1 MMFAKMGAENTILDV
16 QRLRKSFGGLVAV
29 KDLSFHLNRGEVL
42 GLIGPNGAG
51 KTTVFNLISGV
62 YKPDSG
68 SIIYKG
74 KNIAG
79 LPPHVIRRLGISRT
93 YQIPQPFSRLTVL
106 ENALIAA
113 IHGGNF
119 SKFEAKKKA
128 EETLKLVGLYDKRD
142 MIAGKLKLIDLKFLE
157 LARALASNPEI
168 LLIDEVGAG
177 LTDMELPQLLDLI
190 KEINARGISIII
202 VEHIPRL
209 IVKAVNRVIVMS
221 EGVKIF
227 DGGPED
233 VMRNEKVIECYLGK
247 EEV

>member
-1 MMFAKMGAENTILDV
+1 MNNRDVILDV
-16 QRLRKSFGGLVAV
+16 RRLRKSFGGLIAV
-29 KDLSFHLNRGEVL
+29 RDLSFHLNKGEVL

-62 YKPDSG
+62 YKPDYG
-68 SIIYKG
+68 EIIYKG

-119 SKFEAKKKA
+119 RKSEAKKNA
-128 EETLKLVGLYDKRD
+128 EEALKLVGLYDKRD
-142 MIAGKLKLIDLKFLE
+142 VIAGNLKLIELKFLE
-157 LARALASNPEI
+157 LARALASNPEV

-177 LTDMELPQLLDLI
+177 LTDMELPQLLEIL
-190 KEINARGISIII
+190 KEINAQGISIIM

-221 EGVKIF
+221 EGAKIF
-227 DGGPED
+227 DGNPED
-233 VMRNEKVIECYLGK
+233 VMKDEKVIECYLGR
-247 EEV
+247 EGI